1 MNKMA
6 ILIVFVVIALV
17 TGACGLDVNLGVDR
31 GSGNVITQ
39 TRDVSGFDRVSLSGI
54 GDVELVQGDREELRI
69 EAEDN
74 IIEQITTEVVDGELR
89 IGFDRKTIIPTK
101 DITFYL
107 TMREVRGLHTQ
118 GVSNI
123 TANQINT
130 DTLDIGISGTGNID
144 IRQLEA
150 QEMKVNVSGAGNFN
164 AEGQVQSQQIS
175 LSGAGN
181 YEGEDLQSATAS
193 VTITGL
199 GRVTLWVTDD
209 LDVTISGTG
218 GVDYYGNPQVS
229 QQISGLGR
237 VRHQGDK

>member
-1 MNKMA
+1 MNKTA
-6 ILIVFVVIALV
+6 ILIVFVEIALV
-17 TGACGLDVNLGVDR
+17 TGACGIDVNLGVDR
-31 GSGNVITQ
+31 GSGNVVTE

-74 IIEQITTEVVDGELR
+74 IISNITTEVVDGELR
-89 IGFDRKTIIPTK
+89 IGFDRKSIIPTD
-101 DITFYL
+101 DIRFYL
-107 TMREVRGLHTQ
+107 TMREVRGLQTL

-123 TANQINT
+123 ESNQIST
-130 DTLDIGISGTGNID
+130 DTLDIGISGTGNIK
-144 IRQLEA
+144 IRELTA
-150 QEMKVNVSGAGNFN
+150 QEMSVNVSGAGNFT
-164 AEGQVQSQQIS
+164 ADGQVDAQQIS

-181 YEGEDLQSATAS
+181 YDGEDLQSATVK

-199 GRVTLWVTDD
+199 GRVSLWVTEE

-218 GVDYYGNPQVS
+218 GVDYYGNPRVS

>member
-1 MNKMA
+1 MNKLA
-6 ILIVFVVIALV
+6 ILIVFLVIAMV

-31 GSGNVITQ
+31 GSGDVVSE

-54 GDVELVQGDREELRI
+54 GDVQLVQGDSEALTI

-74 IIEQITTEVVDGELR
+74 IIDHITTEVVDGELR
-89 IGFDRKTIIPTK
+89 IGFDRKTIIPTEE
-101 DITFYL
+101 ITFYL
-107 TMREVRGLHTQ
+107 TMREVRGLQTL

-123 TANQINT
+123 EADRIDT
-130 DTLDIGISGTGNID
+130 DTLEIGISGTGNID

-150 QEMKVNVSGAGNFN
+150 ERIQVNVSGAGNFTT
-164 AEGQVQSQQIS
+164 EGQVTEQVIT

-181 YEGEDLQSATAS
+181 YDGEDMQSANAD

-199 GRVTLWVTDD
+199 GRVTLWVTES